1 MAESASDGKK
11 SYFTQNLMR
20 WHSLENNRD
29 LPWKGETDPYRIWL
43 SEVILQQT
51 RALQGLP
58 YYEAFTNGYPDVFAL
73 AAANDDDVFRVWQ
86 GLGYYNR
93 CRNMLATARHIV
105 GELHGTFPNTYE
117 GLLSLKG
124 VGPYTA
130 AAIGSFAFGL
140 PTAVL
145 DGNVYRVLA
154 RYFGIETSS
163 DAPEAKVL
171 FSSLANELLDK
182 KHSAAY
188 NQAIMDL
195 GATICTPASP
205 KCSECPLHR
214 HCFAAAHHATQ
225 MFPVR
230 TKKVKVTTRHFNY
243 AAILHNDAIWIKKRK
258 EGDIW
263 SQLYEPMMIETT
275 SPITPPQFGKLL
287 EPFGISRD
295 SLSAVSDAN
304 SRQRLTH
311 QLIHAYF
318 YTVTIADRS
327 SLSLPEDG
335 TWVSINELKKL
346 AFPKTL
352 VSFFRKILY
361 F

>member
-1 MAESASDGKK
+1 MGYQDTGKK
-11 SYFTQNLMR
+11 SYFTRSLMR
-20 WHSLENNRD
+20 WHSHENTRD
-29 LPWKGETDPYRIWL
+29 LPWKGEKDPYRIWL

-58 YYEAFTNGYPDVFAL
+58 YYEAFTTSYPSVFDL

-93 CRNMLATARHIV
+93 CRNMLATARYIA
-105 GELHGTFPNTYE
+105 GELSGNFPESYE

-154 RYFGIETSS
+154 RYFGIDTSS
-163 DAPEAKVL
+163 DSPEGKQL
-171 FSSLANELLDK
+171 FFALAGELLDK
-182 KHSAAY
+182 NNSAAY

-195 GATICTPASP
+195 GATVCTPASP
-205 KCSECPLHR
+205 KCNECPLQKN
-214 HCFAAAHHATQ
+214 CFAAAHNATAL
-225 MFPVR
+225 FPVR
-230 TKKVKVTTRHFNY
+230 SKKITVKQRHFNY
-243 AAILHNDAIWIKKRK
+243 VAILHNNHIWVKKRN

-263 SQLYEPMMIETT
+263 SHLYELL
-275 SPITPPQFGKLL
+275 LL
-287 EPFGISRD
+287 ESESPLTSTDLKKQLTQLGISGKNM
-295 SLSAVSDAN
+295 VEEKEFN
-304 SRQRLTH
+304 SQQRLTH

-318 YTVTIADRS
+318 YSVNVSDTA
-327 SLSLPEDG
+327 SLSLPADG
-335 TWVSINELKKL
+335 IWVSINELKKL

-352 VSFFRKILY
+352 VSFFRKKLY